1 MLHQT
6 ANTHTRTH
14 THAPQHA
21 ADYEP
26 TRTNTSHKNPK
37 QQQPRMSPEYFRPS
51 AKPVGESVQVC
62 VCACVLVSMADSSL
76 PPSQMSCWNH
86 PSLSFV
92 LHTRKHTQ
100 HLFIIPKHVLIS
112 PSFSCPS
119 TTLLVLLHF
128 SKLGHVFKCMNKV
141 WLSGINIKDYKQVS
155 RKSCNFNFRYLRG
168 YSDNLLHYTST
179 QLFCIGHKR
188 FHIRCW
194 PTKDLEQYELL
205 VAYCSQ

>member
-1 MLHQT
+1 MLQQNGKYT
-6 ANTHTRTH
+6 YTRTH
-14 THAPQHA
+14 TPQHP

-51 AKPVGESVQVC
+51 AKPVGDSAQVC

-76 PPSQMSCWNH
+76 PPPQMSCWNH

-92 LHTRKHTQ
+92 LHRPTTHVNTQ
-100 HLFIIPKHVLIS
+100 HQFIIPKHVLNS

-128 SKLGHVFKCMNKV
+128 SKLGQNVFKCMNKV
-141 WLSGINIKDYKQVS
+141 WLSGINITDYKQVS
-155 RKSCNFNFRYLRG
+155 RKSCEFQIFTRLFR
-168 YSDNLLHYTST
+168 
-179 QLFCIGHKR
+179 
-188 FHIRCW
+188 
-194 PTKDLEQYELL
+194 
-205 VAYCSQ
+205 